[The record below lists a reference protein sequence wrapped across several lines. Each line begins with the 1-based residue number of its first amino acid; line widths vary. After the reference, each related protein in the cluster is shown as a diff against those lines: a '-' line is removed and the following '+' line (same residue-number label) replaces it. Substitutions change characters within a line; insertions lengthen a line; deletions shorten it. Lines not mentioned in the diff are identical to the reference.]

1 MKLPW
6 RNAKAK
12 KKFNRRLNQE
22 APKKVKAQLW
32 RWDFNPRQMTQAGVA
47 LLMLVVGYAVW
58 LKLMDPQTLP
68 LQQVT
73 LEAPFEKITKEQLH
87 KLVSEQVNGGFFSVD
102 VAAVTDAVST
112 LAWVDTVEVRRVW
125 PDALHV
131 TVKEQVPLARWRDQA
146 LVNVRG
152 ELFFPAVE
160 SFPAG
165 MVTLHGPDNSVA
177 SMAHQFSVFNQS
189 IELAD
194 LNMKRIVLSQR
205 RAWELELNDGV
216 TVVLGRSDMEK
227 RLQRFVQFYSP
238 LFAAAEKVRR
248 IDMRYT
254 NGFAVQWR
262 V

>member
-1 MKLPW
+1 MRLPW
-6 RNAKAK
+6 QKSKPK
-12 KKFNRRLNQE
+12 KKHNRRVNQE
-22 APKKVKAQLW
+22 KPKAGIKLRQ
-32 RWDFNPRQMTQAGVA
+32 WDFNPRLMTQAGVT
-47 LLMLVVGYAVW
+47 LLLIVVSYAVW

-68 LQQVT
+68 LQQVK

-87 KLVSEQVNGGFFSVD
+87 EVVSAQVNGGFFSVD
-102 VAAVTDAVST
+102 VAAVTDAVSA
-112 LAWVDTVEVRRVW
+112 LPWVDTVEVRRVW

-131 TVKEQVPLARWRDQA
+131 TVKEQVALARWRDQA
-146 LVNVRG
+146 LINVRG
-152 ELFFPAVE
+152 ELFSPAIE

-165 MVTLHGPDNSVA
+165 MVELHGPDNSVA
-177 SMAHQFSVFNQS
+177 SMAHQFSLFNQS
-189 IELAD
+189 LEQAG

-227 RLQRFVQFYSP
+227 RLQRFVKFYSP
-238 LFAAAEKVRR
+238 LLAAAEKVRR